1 MRTTASSRRGRS
13 SRRSRR
19 SVSRSTASGR
29 RSTRS
34 WRSGWSATGRWGCG
48 RGFTQKTEVD
58 ERFGKL
64 FQNED
69 FAIHMQSE
77 EFRRSYASGMGRGGA
92 AHAES
97 EEEREDE
104 AMLQEDFDLLD
115 EEDARGDTR
124 KKTRNDANE
133 TSEDISDS
141 EEEEAQ
147 PYVGRSG
154 KKAREEQERI
164 KPKVRFFGVKDS
176 KVTIPT
182 SRKEMKKEVEKRKE
196 RRTLSLGQR
205 AKELEKKERSAKRS

>member
-1 MRTTASSRRGRS
+1 
-13 SRRSRR
+13 
-19 SVSRSTASGR
+19 
-29 RSTRS
+29 
-34 WRSGWSATGRWGCG
+34 
-48 RGFTQKTEVD
+48 
-58 ERFGKL
+58 
-64 FQNED
+64 
-69 FAIHMQSE
+69 
-77 EFRRSYASGMGRGGA
+77 
-92 AHAES
+92 
-97 EEEREDE
+97 
-104 AMLQEDFDLLD
+104 MLQEDFDLLD

-147 PYVGRSG
+147 PYVGRSV

>member
-1 MRTTASSRRGRS
+1 
-13 SRRSRR
+13 
-19 SVSRSTASGR
+19 
-29 RSTRS
+29 
-34 WRSGWSATGRWGCG
+34 
-48 RGFTQKTEVD
+48 
-58 ERFGKL
+58 
-64 FQNED
+64 
-69 FAIHMQSE
+69 MQSE

-133 TSEDISDS
+133 TSEDISNS

>member
-1 MRTTASSRRGRS
+1 M
-13 SRRSRR
+13 
-19 SVSRSTASGR
+19 
-29 RSTRS
+29 
-34 WRSGWSATGRWGCG
+34 
-48 RGFTQKTEVD
+48 EVD

-69 FAIHMQSE
+69 FAIDQQSE
-77 EFRRSYASGMGRGGA
+77 EFKRSYASGLGRGA
-92 AHAES
+92 QADS
-97 EEEREDE
+97 EEEKDDD

-115 EEDARGDTR
+115 EDNA
-124 KKTRNDANE
+124 KAV
-133 TSEDISDS
+133 S
-141 EEEEAQ
+141 EEAASEAASEESSEEAE

-205 AKELEKKERSAKRS
+205 AKELEKKQRKANRS

>member
-1 MRTTASSRRGRS
+1 
-13 SRRSRR
+13 
-19 SVSRSTASGR
+19 
-29 RSTRS
+29 
-34 WRSGWSATGRWGCG
+34 
-48 RGFTQKTEVD
+48 
-58 ERFGKL
+58 
-64 FQNED
+64 
-69 FAIHMQSE
+69 
-77 EFRRSYASGMGRGGA
+77 
-92 AHAES
+92 
-97 EEEREDE
+97 
-104 AMLQEDFDLLD
+104 MLQEDFDLLD

-133 TSEDISDS
+133 TSEDINS